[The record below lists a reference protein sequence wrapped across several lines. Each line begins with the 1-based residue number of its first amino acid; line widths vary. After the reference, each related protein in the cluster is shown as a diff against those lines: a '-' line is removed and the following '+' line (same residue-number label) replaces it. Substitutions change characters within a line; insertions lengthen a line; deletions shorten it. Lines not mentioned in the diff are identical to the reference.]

1 MNPPTRRQVA
11 RAFGSLL
18 RTARNG
24 AGLSQEKLAERA
36 NMDRTYPSLLERGL
50 RTPSLL
56 QLLNIGDAL
65 KVRPGMLVDMTA
77 ARLQREAQS

>member
-1 MNPPTRRQVA
+1 MSLPTRHQVG

-24 AGLSQEKLAERA
+24 AGLSQEELAERA

-56 QLLNIGDAL
+56 QLLNIGNAL
-65 KVRPGMLVDMTA
+65 KIQPGMLVDMTA
-77 ARLQREAQS
+77 ARLQREGQP

>member
-1 MNPPTRRQVA
+1 MSRPTRHQVA

-24 AGLSQEKLAERA
+24 AGLSQEKLAELA
-36 NMDRTYPSLLERGL
+36 NIDRTYPSLLERGL

-56 QLLNIGDAL
+56 QLLSIGAAL
-65 KVRPGMLVDMTA
+65 KIRPGRLVDMTA
-77 ARLQREAQS
+77 TRLEREAQS

>member
-1 MNPPTRRQVA
+1 MSPPTRRQVA

-24 AGLSQEKLAERA
+24 AGLSQEKLAELA
-36 NMDRTYPSLLERGL
+36 NMDTSYPSLLERGL

-56 QLLNIGDAL
+56 QLLSIADAL
-65 KVRPGMLVDMTA
+65 KTRPGMLVDMTA
-77 ARLQREAQS
+77 ARLQRESQT